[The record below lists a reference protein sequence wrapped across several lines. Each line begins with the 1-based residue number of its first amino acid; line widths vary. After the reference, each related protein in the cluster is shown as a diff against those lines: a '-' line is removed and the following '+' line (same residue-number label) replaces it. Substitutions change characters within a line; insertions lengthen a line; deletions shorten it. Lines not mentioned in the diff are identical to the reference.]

1 MAVARVTSA
10 QPSYPYAVLV
20 DVETDLGKGL
30 NSFSIVGLPD
40 KAVDE
45 AKDRVSSGIKN
56 SGYPSPKSTNVKTV
70 VSLAPADFKKEG
82 THYDLPIAVSYLI
95 ANGVIPPISTSIM
108 LIGELALD
116 GGVRGVRGV
125 LACAIAAKKAGCEA
139 IVVPLA
145 NAEEAS
151 LVDGVSVY
159 PITTLKELILHLRNE
174 VLLSRH
180 NSSHTPKDI
189 SPPRI
194 DFFDI
199 RGQESAKRALEI
211 AAAGRHNIVLYGPP
225 GTGKSMLAQAF
236 CGILPPLTHEEALE
250 ATIVHSLA
258 GVLHTTYISE
268 PPMRAPHHTSSHIAL
283 VGGGSTPRP
292 GEITLAHRGVLFL
305 DEFPEFERRTIDALR
320 EPLEGGEITIARARG
335 AVKYPANFIL
345 VAAMNPTRGHDGVQ
359 NNAEKDRLQKKISG
373 PVVDRIDIWI
383 EVGLITHSTLSSI
396 PNGERSIAIQN
407 RVADARKLQYQRF
420 NINGK
425 TNSEMSVRDLDT
437 FITMNADAK
446 EVLNQSAQRLQLSPR
461 SYHRVVKL
469 SRTIADLSKSE
480 NVESA
485 HVLEALHYRPK
496 DLFI

>member
-10 QPSYPYAVLV
+10 QPSYPHAIIV
-20 DVETDLGKGL
+20 DVETDLSKGL
-30 NSFSIVGLPD
+30 NAFSIVGLPD

-56 SGYPSPKSTNVKTV
+56 SGYPSPKSTNLKTV

-82 THYDLPIAVSYLI
+82 THYDLPIAISYLI
-95 ANGVIPPISTSIM
+95 ASGAIPAISRSI
-108 LIGELALD
+108 LIVGELALD
-116 GGVRGVRGV
+116 GSVRGVRGV
-125 LACAIAAKKAGCEA
+125 LSCAIAAKKEGFEA
-139 IVVPLA
+139 IFVPRA

-151 LVDGVSVY
+151 LVDGISIY
-159 PITTLKELILHLRNE
+159 PVTSLTEILLHLRNE
-174 VLLSRH
+174 AMISAYT
-180 NSSHTPKDI
+180 SSGVSAE
-189 SPPRI
+189 SPTARI

-199 RGQESAKRALEI
+199 RGQESAKRALEV

-250 ATIVHSLA
+250 ATIIHSLA
-258 GVLHTTYISE
+258 GVLHTTHIAQ

-335 AVKYPANFIL
+335 AVRYPANFIL
-345 VAAMNPTRGHDGVQ
+345 VAAMNPTRGHDGIA
-359 NNAEKDRLQKKISG
+359 NLSEKERLQKKISG
-373 PVVDRIDIWI
+373 PVADRIDIWI
-383 EVGLITHSTLSSI
+383 EVGHITHHTLSDM
-396 PNGERSIAIQN
+396 PHGERSAVIQK
-407 RVADARKLQYQRF
+407 RVERAREVQYKRF
-420 NINGK
+420 ASSGK
-425 TNSEMSVRDLDT
+425 TNSEMSVRDLDS
-437 FITMNADAK
+437 FIHMSQHAK
-446 EVLNQSAQRLQLSPR
+446 EVLNQSATRLQLSPR
-461 SYHRVVKL
+461 AYHRIVKL
-469 SRTIADLSKSE
+469 SRTIADLSNSDS
-480 NVESA
+480 VEDT

-496 DLFI
+496 NLFD